1 MNLSAPKKLTFLIAL
16 IIVLVGVLFA
26 VLPALASLAVYAVP
40 VLMLGFV
47 VLALG
52 NILKGW

>member
-1 MNLSAPKKLTFLIAL
+1 MNLSAPKKITFLIAL

-26 VLPALASLAVYAVP
+26 YVIGGFATYAAP
-40 VLMLGFV
+40 VLLLGFV